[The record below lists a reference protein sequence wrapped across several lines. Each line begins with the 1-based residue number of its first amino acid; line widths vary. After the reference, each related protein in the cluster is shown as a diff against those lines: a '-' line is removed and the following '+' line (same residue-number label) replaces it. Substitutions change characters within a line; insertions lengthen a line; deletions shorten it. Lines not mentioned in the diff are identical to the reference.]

1 MSHSMLARRGLMPL
15 AAMAVVTKLPED
27 RLRKLSKELPALEFG
42 AEPFA
47 SLGGVRAVWPAN
59 ADLGELLE
67 KALRHPVQ
75 EDDRAQL
82 GKQRGGRKL
91 ALDVLSRVLSESRT

>member
-1 MSHSMLARRGLMPL
+1 M
-15 AAMAVVTKLPED
+15 
-27 RLRKLSKELPALEFG
+27 
-42 AEPFA
+42 
-47 SLGGVRAVWPAN
+47 WPAN